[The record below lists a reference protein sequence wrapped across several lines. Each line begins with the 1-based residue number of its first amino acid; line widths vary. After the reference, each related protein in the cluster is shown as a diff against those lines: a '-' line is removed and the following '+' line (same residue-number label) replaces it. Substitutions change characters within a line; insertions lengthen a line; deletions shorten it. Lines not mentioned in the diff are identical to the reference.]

1 MSTKL
6 KSNIS
11 LKSFKD
17 FTKVKCI
24 IELTNHFLKL
34 SILEKMTNIKS
45 ELIKGLFTPMNNF
58 KSIEYFINYSFIN
71 NISFPTE
78 PKNTISLEITNP
90 VISNTFI
97 ILLSDFESFSFFF
110 KKKVNINLIAVQ
122 IKKKIKEETKYLLY
136 GFNNLIFALRDFLE
150 KDKKIKILENIREQ
164 SYKFG
169 KKYYEDSA
177 LTFKKNTKIVKNIND
192 ITLVTKLKEIEM
204 NLPQQEK
211 IKKNICYTS
220 FESLIGEFNVRTT
233 YFIEETII
241 VFLKIMCIGI
251 NSFDDIY
258 FNKFNL
264 NEIFENHEEYNNINI
279 HIKKKNNSFTSGKN
293 MKNDDIFNKMN
304 KNNYISFENKIIN
317 KTEDSS
323 TDCTSKKKKKQNNH
337 YISQDDS
344 KIQTPKFK
352 QFNYQNNNPNINHF
366 TKNYYDKGL
375 NNNSQIIIN
384 PLDNIMNITQLII
397 SKKITSLNGLNKEI
411 EELCQIH
418 SLVTPND
425 IFNLFCN
432 ASEIIHR
439 KFFQLTVNNYL
450 GNIFYF
456 EEDKDGIIKI
466 EDLYNYFLYIRALKL
481 MLFNN
486 EKKENLVSKIL
497 IEDML

>member
-1 MSTKL
+1 M
-6 KSNIS
+6 
-11 LKSFKD
+11 
-17 FTKVKCI
+17 
-24 IELTNHFLKL
+24 
-34 SILEKMTNIKS
+34 
-45 ELIKGLFTPMNNF
+45 
-58 KSIEYFINYSFIN
+58 YF
-71 NISFPTE
+71 
-78 PKNTISLEITNP
+78 
-90 VISNTFI
+90 
-97 ILLSDFESFSFFF
+97 
-110 KKKVNINLIAVQ
+110 
-122 IKKKIKEETKYLLY
+122 
-136 GFNNLIFALRDFLE
+136 
-150 KDKKIKILENIREQ
+150 
-164 SYKFG
+164 
-169 KKYYEDSA
+169 
-177 LTFKKNTKIVKNIND
+177 
-192 ITLVTKLKEIEM
+192 
-204 NLPQQEK
+204 
-211 IKKNICYTS
+211 
-220 FESLIGEFNVRTT
+220 
-233 YFIEETII
+233 
-241 VFLKIMCIGI
+241 
-251 NSFDDIY
+251 
-258 FNKFNL
+258 
-264 NEIFENHEEYNNINI
+264 
-279 HIKKKNNSFTSGKN
+279 
-293 MKNDDIFNKMN
+293 
-304 KNNYISFENKIIN
+304 
-317 KTEDSS
+317 
-323 TDCTSKKKKKQNNH
+323 KKKKKQNNH

-352 QFNYQNNNPNINHF
+352 QFNYQNNNPKINHF

-397 SKKITSLNGLNKEI
+397 SKKMTSLNGLNKEI